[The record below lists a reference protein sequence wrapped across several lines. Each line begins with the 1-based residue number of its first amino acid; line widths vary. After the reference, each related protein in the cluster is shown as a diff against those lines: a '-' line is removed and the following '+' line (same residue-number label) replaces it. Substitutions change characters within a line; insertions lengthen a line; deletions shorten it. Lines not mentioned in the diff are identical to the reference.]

1 MNNYEFGNYIYQ
13 LRKDANLSQQALA
26 EKLGVTNKAVSK
38 WENGQAKP
46 SIDILN
52 SLALLFNISVDDL
65 LLMRKQKEL
74 PKITKIVVTGG
85 PCAGKSTAISWIQN
99 AFTKLGYKVIFIP
112 ETSTELITAGINL
125 SSCNS
130 PLDFEKGLVK
140 LQLEKEKIY
149 EDIAKEM
156 PYSKILIVCDRG
168 VMDNKA
174 YVKPI
179 DFLSILRDIKSNET
193 ILRDSYDAVFH
204 LVSAAKGAE
213 KYYTLENNQAR
224 SESIEDAAILD
235 DKIISAWT
243 GHPHFRIID
252 NSSNFDIKMKK
263 LIAEISLFLGEPEP
277 YEIERKF
284 LIEYPDIDWLEKNPK
299 CQRVEIIQTYLKS
312 SNDDEIRVRQRGLD
326 GNYIYFQTIKRKINS
341 LKRIELEKRLSKD
354 EYLELLMEADN
365 EKRPIRKTRYC
376 LTYHNQYFEIDI
388 YPFWDKQAI
397 AEIELR
403 NENEEIKFPKK
414 IKVLKEV
421 TNDYRYK
428 NAYLASI
435 K

>member
-1 MNNYEFGNYIYQ
+1 VNNYEFGNYIYQ

-130 PLDFEKGLVK
+130 PLDFAKGLVK

-224 SESIEDAAILD
+224 TESIEDAAILD

-263 LIAEISLFLGEPEP
+263 LITEISLFLGEPEP

-284 LIEYPDIDWLEKNPK
+284 LIEYRDIDWLEKNPK

-326 GNYIYFQTIKRKINS
+326 GNYI
-341 LKRIELEKRLSKD
+341 
-354 EYLELLMEADN
+354 
-365 EKRPIRKTRYC
+365 
-376 LTYHNQYFEIDI
+376 
-388 YPFWDKQAI
+388 
-397 AEIELR
+397 
-403 NENEEIKFPKK
+403 
-414 IKVLKEV
+414 
-421 TNDYRYK
+421 
-428 NAYLASI
+428 
-435 K
+435 